1 MIKKTD
7 NNKYY
12 LTKMWSNWNFHVL
25 QNGTGTLENSLAI
38 PQKLN
43 HSYHS
48 CCTWNSTPR
57 FIPKRNE
64 DITSKQKL
72 AHKCL

>member
-1 MIKKTD
+1 MAMIKKTD

-43 HSYHS
+43 HSYLLLYLEFHS
-48 CCTWNSTPR
+48 QVYTQE
-57 FIPKRNE
+57 KRRYN
-64 DITSKQKL
+64 I
-72 AHKCL
+72 